1 MMKLFVREDMRI
13 ALVILAVMV
22 VASGLTGGSAGAVY
36 LTAIACMAVVGWREK
51 RKESR

>member
-1 MMKLFVREDMRI
+1 MRI
-13 ALVILAVMV
+13 ALVILAAMV

-36 LTAIACMAVVGWREK
+36 LTALACLAMVGWRDK